1 MTWYMSLTPIT
12 RKIRLLVGAL
22 LEEVRITNSDYIG
35 GIFSRGR
42 KDTQEV
48 VSVHN
53 YKSVGCAIS
62 LGKASLPINSSGIP
76 EAGVN
81 GRSGFSKPLSV
92 ALIQVFGRMGKAIR
106 GKRLAKTC

>member
-1 MTWYMSLTPIT
+1 MTWYMSLTPIM

-22 LEEVRITNSDYIG
+22 LEKVRITNSHYIG
-35 GIFSRGR
+35 WIFSRGR
-42 KDTQEV
+42 ENPQEV
-48 VSVHN
+48 VGVHN
-53 YKSVGCAIS
+53 YKSVGWTIS

-92 ALIQVFGRMGKAIR
+92 ALIQVFGRMEKAIR
-106 GKRLAKTC
+106 RKRLAKTC